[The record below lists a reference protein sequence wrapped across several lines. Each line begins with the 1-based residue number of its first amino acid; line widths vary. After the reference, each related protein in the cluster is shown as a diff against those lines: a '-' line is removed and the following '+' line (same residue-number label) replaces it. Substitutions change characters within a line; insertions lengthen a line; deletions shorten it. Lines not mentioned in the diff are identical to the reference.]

1 MQAQFAIPQHA
12 IKAVAYAMAVKDIRY
27 YLNGMLIQ
35 HNGQETRLI
44 ATDGHRLHAC
54 IVRHKDAELLP
65 EVVEAIIPASLVKTI
80 LKAKPGRYGSKEIAF
95 TIDGTRIQADLFDC
109 VSASATAIDGKFP
122 DYHRVIPTEFSGVVA
137 QYNPEYLLDAEL
149 GARDWYNSSKAT
161 FAFSHNG
168 DSAGGI
174 ALDGFIAIVMP
185 RCADAAL
192 NAPDA
197 AFKLYPAKAEP
208 QAIAEEQQS
217 CK

>member
-1 MQAQFAIPQHA
+1 MQAQFSIPQHA

-54 IVRHKDAELLP
+54 IIKHKDAELLP
-65 EVVEAIIPASLVKTI
+65 EVVEAIIPASLLKPI
-80 LKAKPGRYGSKEIAF
+80 LKAKPGRYGSKKIAF
-95 TIDGTRIQADLFDC
+95 TIDGTRIKADLFDGT
-109 VSASATAIDGKFP
+109 SASATAIDGKFP

-149 GARDWYNSSKAT
+149 GAQAWLESGKAT
-161 FAFSHNG
+161 PCFCHNG

-174 ALDGFIAIVMP
+174 ALDGFVAIVMP
-185 RCADAAL
+185 RRADATL